1 MDAVSYLIDM
11 FYQEEKYYIIALI
24 ILSLVLTVIQING
37 MSYITAQ
44 IIESAQ
50 SGNTNGLYTH
60 YKWFIAISLIFGIIY
75 YIYKK
80 MQYRLMVKISQ
91 WAKQE
96 LFKLVL
102 KINNVNMGNVNFVE
116 FTTPITRI
124 STSFYILLSNFI
136 TSIVPISAFLI
147 AVTGYFL
154 YKNIILGS
162 LFFVGNTLIF
172 GYLYLFWDSMLVH
185 KDKHETI
192 TNTNEFYILDIMNN
206 IDKVF
211 YRGQSNSEIDILQ
224 KKTDDAIDV
233 ANTYIDN
240 ITNHMMT
247 MNMIIYITIF
257 LISGYL
263 IRLKVNKG
271 IDITNFITFFTILL
285 LYRDRMLA
293 TTNELS
299 EYVEFVGR
307 IHYINAK
314 FSKMVGPNK
323 NIDAILAQQ
332 YKPVD
337 LNFDHIRFEDVSFQY
352 DGSDKVIFSHFNIE
366 LNIKNKM
373 IGITGLSGRGKSS
386 FIKLILRLHEPT
398 EGTIFIDD
406 VDIKDIDPQYIRKNI
421 TYINQNSKLFNTK
434 IVENIMYGCLD
445 KETCDQRL
453 KEILEYSKIK
463 ELFKNLDIINGSAG
477 NLGENLSGGQR
488 QIVNIIS
495 GLVNPSEILVL
506 DEPTNALDIDLKKQI
521 LTILAKFK
529 KYKKAILIITHDRD
543 MYPLFDEKI
552 RL

>member
-1 MDAVSYLIDM
+1 
-11 FYQEEKYYIIALI
+11 
-24 ILSLVLTVIQING
+24 

-50 SGNTNGLYTH
+50 SGNIKGLYTH
-60 YKWFIAISLIFGIIY
+60 YKWFIAISLIFCIIY
-75 YIYKK
+75 YVYKK
-80 MQYRLMVKISQ
+80 MQFRLMVKISQ

-96 LFKLVL
+96 LFNLIL
-102 KINNVNMGNVNFVE
+102 KVNNVNIGDANFVE
-116 FTTPITRI
+116 FITPITRI

-136 TSIVPISAFLI
+136 TSIVPICAFLTAI
-147 AVTGYFL
+147 TGYLL
-154 YKNIILGS
+154 YKNIMLGS
-162 LFFVGNTLIF
+162 LFFVGNALIF
-172 GYLYLFWDSMLVH
+172 GYLYFFWDSMLVH

-192 TNTNEFYILDIMNN
+192 TNTNEFYIMDILNN

-211 YRGQSNSEIDILQ
+211 YRGQCNSEIDIFQ

-240 ITNHMMT
+240 ITNHTMT
-247 MNMIIYITIF
+247 MNTIIYITIF
-257 LISGYL
+257 AISGYL
-263 IRLKVNKG
+263 IGLKANKD
-271 IDITNFITFFTILL
+271 IDITNFVAFFTILL

-323 NIDAILAQQ
+323 NIELILAKQ

-337 LNFDHIRFEDVSFQY
+337 LKFDRIRFKDVSFQY
-352 DGSDKVIFSHFNIE
+352 DNTDKMVFSHFNLD
-366 LNIKNKM
+366 LNIRNKI
-373 IGITGLSGRGKSS
+373 IGITGHSGRGKSS

-398 EGTIFIDD
+398 EGHIFIDD
-406 VDIKDIDPQYIRKNI
+406 VDITGIDPHYIRKNI

-434 IVENIMYGCLD
+434 IIENIMYGCLD
-445 KETCDQRL
+445 KEKCDEHL

-463 ELFKNLDIINGSAG
+463 ELFKNLDITNGFAG

-521 LTILAKFK
+521 LAIIAKFK

>member
-1 MDAVSYLIDM
+1 MNAVSYLIDM
-11 FYQEEKYYIIALI
+11 FYQEEKYYIITLI
-24 ILSLVLTVIQING
+24 ILSLVLTVFQING
-37 MSYITAQ
+37 ISYITAQ

-50 SGNTNGLYTH
+50 SGNVKQLYTH
-60 YKWFIAISLIFGIIY
+60 YKWFIAVSLIFGIIY
-75 YIYKK
+75 CVYKK
-80 MQYRLMVKISQ
+80 MQFKLMVRISQ

-96 LFKLVL
+96 LFKLIL
-102 KINNVNMGNVNFVE
+102 KINDVNVGNANFIE
-116 FTTPITRI
+116 FITPITRI

-136 TSIVPISAFLI
+136 TSIVPICAFLI
-147 AVTGYFL
+147 AITGYLL
-154 YKNIILGS
+154 YKNTILGS
-162 LFFVGNTLIF
+162 LFFIGNALIF

-192 TNTNEFYILDIMNN
+192 INTNEFYIMDILNN
-206 IDKVF
+206 VDKVF
-211 YRGQSNSEIDILQ
+211 YRGQCNSEIDIFQ
-224 KKTDDAIDV
+224 KKTDDAIII

-240 ITNHMMT
+240 IVNHT
-247 MNMIIYITIF
+247 MVMNTIMYITIF
-257 LISGYL
+257 AISGYL

-271 IDITNFITFFTILL
+271 IDTINFITFFTILL
-285 LYRDRMLA
+285 LYRDRMFA
-293 TTNELS
+293 NTNELS
-299 EYVEFVGR
+299 EYVEFIGR

-314 FSKMVGPNK
+314 FSKMVGSNK
-323 NIDAILAQQ
+323 NIDSILTQQ
-332 YKPVD
+332 YKPVI
-337 LNFDHIRFEDVSFQY
+337 LNFDRIRFKDVSFQY
-352 DGSDKVIFSHFNIE
+352 DGSDKVIFSHFNID

-406 VDIKDIDPQYIRKNI
+406 VDIATIDPQYIRKNI
-421 TYINQNSKLFNTK
+421 TYINQNAKLFNTK

-463 ELFKNLDIINGSAG
+463 ELFKNLDITNDYAG

-521 LTILAKFK
+521 LTILTKFK